1 MGIVTSY
8 SAHRSR
14 SYQSLISPTLVS
26 TDSISE
32 RQSQDEAAKAATG
45 AKPISAP
52 AADAGAAGPAVP
64 PSPRIAASDRGPAIS
79 DRGPAMMTAIPGGGD
94 NALPEPLR
102 EKCFAGEWE
111 GDFEGALA
119 MVEPGGPTGRRHPR
133 GGIWESL
140 VRLVRLDRLRGPA
153 TRADRHVA
161 FDGYSN
167 PMHDEK
173 IERDRRYGTVYTVV
187 EHANAYLVSIEMP
200 RRIPASS
207 LKELWKLPDEMP
219 DYDYTVTLHEGVLAV
234 RAGVRGDAMRRLSY
248 ISASFPS
255 DFLTRVEF
263 DQPVSSFKHRM
274 RNKVLEIVVFKAAG
288 SAAVGRVA

>member
-1 MGIVTSY
+1 
-8 SAHRSR
+8 
-14 SYQSLISPTLVS
+14 
-26 TDSISE
+26 
-32 RQSQDEAAKAATG
+32 
-45 AKPISAP
+45 
-52 AADAGAAGPAVP
+52 
-64 PSPRIAASDRGPAIS
+64 
-79 DRGPAMMTAIPGGGD
+79 MMTAIPGGGES
-94 NALPEPLR
+94 ALPGPLQ
-102 EKCFAGEWE
+102 EKLFAGETE
-111 GDFEGALA
+111 GDFEGALR
-119 MVEPGGPTGRRHPR
+119 MVEPGGPAGRRRLHR
-133 GGIWESL
+133 SIWGAL

-153 TRADRHVA
+153 THTDRHVA

-187 EHANAYLVSIEMP
+187 EHANAYLVRIEMP

-219 DYDYTVTLHEGVLAV
+219 DYDYTVTLHGSVLAV
-234 RAGVRGDAMRRLSY
+234 QAGVRGDAMRRLSY

-263 DQPVSSFKHRM
+263 DQPVISFKHRM
-274 RNKVLEIVVFKAAG
+274 RNKVLEIVIFKAAG

>member
-1 MGIVTSY
+1 
-8 SAHRSR
+8 
-14 SYQSLISPTLVS
+14 
-26 TDSISE
+26 
-32 RQSQDEAAKAATG
+32 
-45 AKPISAP
+45 
-52 AADAGAAGPAVP
+52 
-64 PSPRIAASDRGPAIS
+64 
-79 DRGPAMMTAIPGGGD
+79 MMTAIPGGD
-94 NALPEPLR
+94 ASALPGPLQ
-102 EKCFAGEWE
+102 EKRFAGETQD
-111 GDFEGALA
+111 DFESALG
-119 MVEPGGPTGRRHPR
+119 MVEPGGPAGRRR
-133 GGIWESL
+133 RNRSIWGSL
-140 VRLVRLDRLRGPA
+140 VRLARLDRLRGPA

-173 IERDRRYGTVYTVV
+173 IERDRRYGTVYTGV
-187 EHANAYLVSIEMP
+187 EHSNAYLVSIEMP

-219 DYDYTVTLHEGVLAV
+219 DYDYTVTLHGSVLAV

-263 DQPVSSFKHRM
+263 DQPVDSFKHRM

-288 SAAVGRVA
+288 SVTVGRVA

>member
-1 MGIVTSY
+1 
-8 SAHRSR
+8 
-14 SYQSLISPTLVS
+14 VS

-32 RQSQDEAAKAATG
+32 QQSQAETAKAATDAKAAVTPAPG
-45 AKPISAP
+45 AGASP
-52 AADAGAAGPAVP
+52 AAPP
-64 PSPRIAASDRGPAIS
+64 PSAAAAAPDRGPAIPE
-79 DRGPAMMTAIPGGGD
+79 RGPLMMTAIPGGGGS
-94 NALPEPLR
+94 ALPGPLE
-102 EKCFAGEWE
+102 EKRFAGETE
-111 GDFEGALA
+111 GDFENALR
-119 MVEPGGPTGRRHPR
+119 MVEPGGPPGRRRSHR
-133 GGIWESL
+133 SIWGSL

-153 TRADRHVA
+153 TRTDRHVA
-161 FDGYSN
+161 FDGFSN

-187 EHANAYLVSIEMP
+187 EHANAYLLGIEMP
-200 RRIPASS
+200 RRIPNSS

-219 DYDYTVTLHEGVLAV
+219 DYDYTVTLHERVLAV

-263 DQPVSSFKHRM
+263 DQPVTSFKHRL

-288 SAAVGRVA
+288 SESVNRVA